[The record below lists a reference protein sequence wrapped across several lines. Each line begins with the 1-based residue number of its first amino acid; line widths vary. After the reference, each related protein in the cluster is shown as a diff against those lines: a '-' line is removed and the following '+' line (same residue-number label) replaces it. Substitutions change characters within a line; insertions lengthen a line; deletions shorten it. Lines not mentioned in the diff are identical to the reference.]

1 MNRTCT
7 IDDYHRTLV
16 EIDNQLY
23 NELQKAKERF
33 INKILNDQ
41 ELEGSTE
48 DLKIKS
54 TKYNNFYRELDYI
67 INLYS

>member
-1 MNRTCT
+1 MNRTST
-7 IDDYHRTLV
+7 TTDHYQALLDIDT
-16 EIDNQLY
+16 QLY
-23 NELQKAKERF
+23 NDLNRAKEKF

-48 DLKIKS
+48 DLKIKY